1 MKKIMFSVVVV
12 FVLVVLAGCSGSQS
26 AGAPS
31 GGTLTGQVW
40 ALTALAGKAPIKDT
54 GLTIQFGTDNTVSG
68 SSGCN
73 QYNGTYTASGS
84 SLTIK
89 LGASTMMACAQPV
102 MDQES
107 AYQKALGDVKAYTV
121 SGDKLTLF
129 GADNK
134 EIATYKAT
142 SQDLAGTSW
151 QVIGYNNGKQAVV
164 SVMAGTEMDIQF
176 GKDGT
181 VSGKSGCNTYNGPY
195 TVNGNQITI
204 GPLASTMMACS
215 DPAGIMDQEQQY
227 LTALGTAATYQ
238 IENNVLELRT
248 SDGALAAD
256 FNKK

>member
-1 MKKIMFSVVVV
+1 MKKALFSIAVVMA
-12 FVLVVLAGCSGSQS
+12 LVALAGCASS

-40 ALTALAGKAPIKDT
+40 ALTDLAGKAPLQDT
-54 GLTIQFGTDNTVSG
+54 GITIQFGTDGTVSG

-73 QYNGTYTASGS
+73 QYSGTYTASGS
-84 SLTIK
+84 SLTINTP
-89 LGASTMMACAQPV
+89 LASTMMMCAEPV
-102 MDQES
+102 MVQET
-107 AYQKALGDVKAYTV
+107 AYQTALAGVKAYTV
-121 SGDKLTLF
+121 KGDKLTLF
-129 GADNK
+129 GPNNT
-134 EIATYKAT
+134 EIANYKAT

-164 SVMAGTEMDIQF
+164 SIIAGTEMDIQF

-181 VSGKSGCNTYNGPY
+181 VSGKSGCNNYSGPY
-195 TVNGNQITI
+195 TVNGNQIKI

-215 DPAGIMDQEQQY
+215 DPEGVMDQEQQY
-227 LTALGTAATYQ
+227 LAALETAATYQ
-238 IENNVLELRT
+238 IEGNVLELRT